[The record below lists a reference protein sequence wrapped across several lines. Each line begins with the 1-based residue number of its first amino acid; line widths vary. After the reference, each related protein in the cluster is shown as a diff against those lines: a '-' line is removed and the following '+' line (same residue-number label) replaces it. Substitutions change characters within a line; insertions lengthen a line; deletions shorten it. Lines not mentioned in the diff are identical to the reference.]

1 MKTPKKNMAKKS
13 AAPAEKKSALSKP
26 KPQSNPGLIEDEE
39 EEDFD
44 LPLNDVDLD
53 DLDSFDEDDDF

>member
-1 MKTPKKNMAKKS
+1 MAKKS
-13 AAPAEKKSALSKP
+13 APPAEKKSALSKA
-26 KPQSNPGLIEDEE
+26 KPQSNPGLIGDED

>member
-13 AAPAEKKSALSKP
+13 APPAEKKSALSKA
-26 KPQSNPGLIEDEE
+26 KPQSNPGLIGDED

>member
-1 MKTPKKNMAKKS
+1 MAKKS
-13 AAPAEKKSALSKP
+13 APPAEKKSALSKP
-26 KPQSNPGLIEDEE
+26 KPPSNPGLIGDED

>member
-1 MKTPKKNMAKKS
+1 MTKKS
-13 AAPAEKKSALSKP
+13 AAPAEKKSALSKS
-26 KPQSNPGLIEDEE
+26 KTQSNPGLIGDDD